1 MSLILSKK
9 PLEPATPLL
18 LYFNLILI
26 FSVPVKLALL
36 GKTPVKNSTAELL
49 LRDGN
54 EIAPTAFPF
63 AVILKEVG
71 VKEAAAADN
80 MIFTGT
86 EKSIFGKT
94 KSNSCSSLTSN
105 DSPNH

>member
-86 EKSIFGKT
+86 EESILGKT